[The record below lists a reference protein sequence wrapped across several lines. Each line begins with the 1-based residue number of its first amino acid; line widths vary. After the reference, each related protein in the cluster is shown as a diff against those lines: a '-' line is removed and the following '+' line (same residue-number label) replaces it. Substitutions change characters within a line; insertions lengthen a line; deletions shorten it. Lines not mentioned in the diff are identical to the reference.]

1 MADHPIHYV
10 NVIKLKCE
18 ILFYKEALKSL
29 SWLYKNYVIMEMV
42 ISYLKMWKSAGK
54 GFPVS
59 NTTPIDIAYI
69 WLTCYK
75 VTVYQY
81 GFMGFPRLQ
90 RQRKRHS
97 LKLLCFI

>member
-1 MADHPIHYV
+1 
-10 NVIKLKCE
+10 
-18 ILFYKEALKSL
+18 
-29 SWLYKNYVIMEMV
+29 
-42 ISYLKMWKSAGK
+42 MWKSAGK

-90 RQRKRHS
+90 RQRERRS
-97 LKLLCFI
+97 LKLLCFISL

>member
-1 MADHPIHYV
+1 MADHPIHHV

-29 SWLYKNYVIMEMV
+29 SWLYKNDVFIEWL
-42 ISYLKMWKSAGK
+42 ISYVKMWKSAGK

>member
-1 MADHPIHYV
+1 
-10 NVIKLKCE
+10 
-18 ILFYKEALKSL
+18 
-29 SWLYKNYVIMEMV
+29 
-42 ISYLKMWKSAGK
+42 MWKSAGK

-75 VTVYQY
+75 VTVYKY

-90 RQRKRHS
+90 RQQKRHS